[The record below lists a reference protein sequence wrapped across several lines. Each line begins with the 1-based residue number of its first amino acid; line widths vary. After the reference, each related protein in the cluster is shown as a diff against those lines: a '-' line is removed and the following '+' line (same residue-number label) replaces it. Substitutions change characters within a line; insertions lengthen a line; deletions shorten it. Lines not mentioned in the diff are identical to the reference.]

1 MIIRSQDKKMILN
14 FNCIDT
20 LRVKSFRFEK
30 NENLIKYQILY
41 YGVGEYDGFL
51 ANYSTE
57 EKAIKVLD
65 MIQGAYVKCEALKS
79 LSSGTM
85 VEVSKIMDEEQ
96 SKEFI
101 ELYKSNFVFEMPQDS
116 EV

>member
-1 MIIRSQDKKMILN
+1 MIIRSQNKNVIMNMDGVDSIVNINKEVHFFNGGTDSSGILG
-14 FNCIDT
+14 T
-20 LRVKSFRFEK
+20 
-30 NENLIKYQILY
+30 
-41 YGVGEYDGFL
+41 
-51 ANYSTE
+51 YSTE

-65 MIQGAYVKCEALKS
+65 MIQGACVKCEALKS

-85 VEVSKIMDEEQ
+85 FEVAKVMTEEQ
-96 SKEFI
+96 SKEFV

>member
-1 MIIRSQDKKMILN
+1 MIIRSQDKEQIVNLN
-14 FNCIDT
+14 NIDSICIEPNYCGWDVMCYNGT
-20 LRVKSFRFEK
+20 QESCVKF
-30 NENLIKYQILY
+30 
-41 YGVGEYDGFL
+41 GEY
-51 ANYSTE
+51 STK

-85 VEVSKIMDEEQ
+85 FEVAKVMNEEQ
-96 SKEFI
+96 SKEFT
-101 ELYKSNFVFEMPQDS
+101 EVYKSNFVFEMPQDS